1 MESGTSSKDEL
12 YPYSC
17 RKEWTM
23 GRHSVDPVN
32 KIMDPK
38 FVSLLGQCHSLG
50 MDIRALSCDID
61 GVNIE
66 IIGELPANILSEEKV
81 KEV

>member
-1 MESGTSSKDEL
+1 
-12 YPYSC
+12 
-17 RKEWTM
+17 M

-38 FVSLLGQCHSLG
+38 FASLLGQCHSLG

>member
-1 MESGTSSKDEL
+1 
-12 YPYSC
+12 
-17 RKEWTM
+17 
-23 GRHSVDPVN
+23 
-32 KIMDPK
+32 MDPK
-38 FVSLLGQCHSLG
+38 FASLLGQCHSLG

-66 IIGELPANILSEEKV
+66 IIGELPVNILSEEKV